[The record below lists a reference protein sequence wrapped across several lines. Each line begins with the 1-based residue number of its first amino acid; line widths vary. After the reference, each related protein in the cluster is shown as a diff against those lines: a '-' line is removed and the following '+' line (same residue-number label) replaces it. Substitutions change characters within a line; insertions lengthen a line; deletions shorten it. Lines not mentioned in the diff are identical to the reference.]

1 MGDALPIILIAALP
15 VLGIIFLAWRFSKKM
30 DAVAAKRRIREEKL
44 TSVAAGHRE
53 MAESHESSVEELEP
67 QAIGHREAAADHT
80 RIADELEER
89 IEREQRHAQFHAER
103 ATETEQERE
112 RT

>member
-1 MGDALPIILIAALP
+1 MVPVVIVIAVLALI
-15 VLGIIFLAWRFSKKM
+15 VLAWLVSKRM
-30 DAVAAKRRIREEKL
+30 GLRAGEKRIQRDKL
-44 TSVAAGHRE
+44 DSVAEGHRE
-53 MAESHESSVEELEP
+53 MADAHASSVEELEP

-103 ATETEQERE
+103 ASETETERE
-112 RT
+112 HI

>member
-1 MGDALPIILIAALP
+1 MNDALPIILIAVLP
-15 VLGIIFLAWRFSKKM
+15 VIGVIFFALRYSKRR
-30 DAVAAKRRIREEKL
+30 DAIAVKRRIREEKL
-44 TSVAAGHRE
+44 ASVADGHRE
-53 MAESHESSVEELEP
+53 MADAHATSVEDLAP
-67 QAIGHREAAADHT
+67 QAAGHRKMAADHA

-112 RT
+112 HI